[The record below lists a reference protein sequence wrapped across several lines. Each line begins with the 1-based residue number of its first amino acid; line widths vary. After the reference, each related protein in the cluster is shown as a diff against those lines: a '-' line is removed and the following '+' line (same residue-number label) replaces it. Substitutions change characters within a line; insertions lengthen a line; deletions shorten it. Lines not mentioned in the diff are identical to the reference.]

1 MRRAVTGKKT
11 RKDKTI
17 TSIQT
22 IGIPVRSVNWVRVF
36 PTMDGE
42 ARDCLVAVMGQQAA
56 GFTVVKINPDTG
68 ATSQAISPDPTANF
82 PTGALRT
89 RDGRVYIGAAYAGHL
104 YRYDPASEQ
113 LDDRGAINLPDDT
126 FPCNMD
132 EDDNGVIWIGC
143 YGSAGLTSY
152 DPGTGE
158 FVRHG
163 RMDETDMYCYPYV
176 GAGGTIACY
185 IRVTRPHVVVYHPE
199 SGERRTVGPV
209 VVTEDGGSL
218 TLYRAADGQL
228 YIRSTGGDFRLDG
241 FEAEPVDDLPDP
253 APPPALSDGS
263 TADFADR
270 ATQMFH
276 ELAITHPDSGTTR
289 TIPVTYESAGS
300 EIFLVHRGPD
310 GNIYGSSI
318 LPLHLFRYDPRSR
331 DMDDLG
337 MCTTAAGEAYSMAN
351 MDGKLYICSYPGAN
365 LSVYDPARPYSFGKE
380 AGSNPRELGRMDE
393 ISYRPRSMVA
403 GPLGRVWTASVPDY
417 GMWGGP
423 LSWYDPV
430 TEEFG
435 TYRDIA
441 GEASCWA
448 LAWLESHGLLA
459 VGTTIQGG
467 SGTQP
472 RVDQASLFLWDYA
485 AEEKVWEGRLPVAVT
500 SVNALAVLEDG
511 MLCGTAHNKAESF
524 IFVFDPGARHFVRI
538 LPLPGGRALDGGVQ
552 VGPNGG
558 VYGFTTG
565 CFYRFDPVAGD
576 VTGVHEEGGAF
587 QNPGPMDGNGVYFTK
602 KHELKKLVF

>member
-1 MRRAVTGKKT
+1 MTEKKT

-36 PTMDGE
+36 PTLDGE
-42 ARDCLVAVMGQQAA
+42 DRDCLVAVMGQQAA
-56 GFTVVKINPDTG
+56 GFTVVKIDPDTG
-68 ATSQAISPDPTANF
+68 ATSQATSSDPTANY
-82 PTGALRT
+82 PTAALRT
-89 RDGRVYIGAAYAGHL
+89 CGGHVYIGAAYAGHL
-104 YRYDPASEQ
+104 YRYDPVAER
-113 LDDRGAINLPDDT
+113 LDDLGAINLPDDT

-152 DPGTGE
+152 DPATGE

-163 RMDETDMYCYPYV
+163 RMDETDMYCYPHV
-176 GAGGTIACY
+176 GAGGTIASY

-228 YIRSTGGDFRLDG
+228 YIRSTAGDFRLNG
-241 FEAEPVDDLPDP
+241 FETEPVDDLPAP
-253 APPPALSDGS
+253 APPLTLSDGS
-263 TADFADR
+263 TADFSDR
-270 ATQMFH
+270 GTQMFQ
-276 ELAITHPDSGTTR
+276 EIAITQPDTDSKR

-310 GNIYGSSI
+310 ENFYGSSI
-318 LPLHLFRYDPRSR
+318 LPLHLFRFDPSSQA
-331 DMDDLG
+331 MDDLG
-337 MCTTAAGEAYSMAN
+337 MCTTAAGEAYSMTN
-351 MDGKLYICSYPGAN
+351 MAGKLFICSYPGAN
-365 LSVYDPARPYSFGKE
+365 LSVYDPFRSYDLGKDP
-380 AGSNPRELGRMDE
+380 GSNPRELGRMDE

-423 LSWYDPV
+423 LSWYDPA

-448 LAWLESHGLLA
+448 LAWLESQGLL
-459 VGTTIQGG
+459 VIGTTIQGG
-467 SGTQP
+467 TGTQP
-472 RVDQASLFLWDYA
+472 RADQASVILWDYQ
-485 AEEKVWEGRLPVAVT
+485 AEAKAWEGRLPVNVT
-500 SVNALAVLEDG
+500 AVNALAVMDG
-511 MLCGTAHNKAESF
+511 GLLCGTAHREAES
-524 IFVFDPGARHFVRI
+524 ILFVFDPAERRFDHLVT
-538 LPLPGGRALDGGVQ
+538 LPGGRALDGGLLA
-552 VGPNGG
+552 GPDGG

-565 CFYRFDPVAGD
+565 CFYHFDPAAGD
-576 VTGVHEEGGAF
+576 VTVVHAEQGAF
-587 QNPGPMDGNGVYFTK
+587 QTAGPMDRDGVYFTK
-602 KHELKKLVF
+602 KHELKRLVF